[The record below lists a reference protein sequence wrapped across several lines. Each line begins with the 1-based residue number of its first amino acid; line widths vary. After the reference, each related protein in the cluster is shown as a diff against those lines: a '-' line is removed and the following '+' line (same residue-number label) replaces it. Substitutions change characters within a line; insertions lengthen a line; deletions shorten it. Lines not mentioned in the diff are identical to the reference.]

1 MLAIVSPAKK
11 IDTSELTRSL
21 PHTAGVFSHE
31 ARELVEAVR
40 KLSKSELQNMMKIS
54 DALAD
59 LNFQRFRDFAGKETK
74 ANAKQAVMA
83 FAGDTYVGLEAKTL
97 EDDDLDYAQ
106 DHLRILSGLYGVL
119 RPFDLIQPYR
129 LEMGRRLKTEQAS
142 DLYGFWD
149 NQIGEA
155 LEKDVALHKAPVL
168 VNLASVEYFKAIQ
181 PKARSARI
189 ITPIFK
195 EEKNGVAKVLGMFA
209 KRARGAMARYMI
221 TNRVENPEDLKS
233 FDTGGY
239 QFQPH
244 VSDADSWIFVRQ
256 S

>member
-11 IDTSELTRSL
+11 IDTSDLTRAL
-21 PHTAGVFSHE
+21 PHTKAVFSQE
-31 ARELVEAVR
+31 SQELVEAVR
-40 KLSKSELQNMMKIS
+40 KMSKSELQNMMKIS
-54 DALAD
+54 DALTD
-59 LNFQRFRDFAGKETK
+59 LNFHRFKDFAVKETK

-97 EDDDLDYAQ
+97 DDYDLNYAQ
-106 DHLRILSGLYGVL
+106 DRLRILSGLYGVL
-119 RPFDLIQPYR
+119 RPLDLIQPYR
-129 LEMGRRLKTEQAS
+129 LEMGRRLDTEQAS

-149 NQIGEA
+149 SRIGDA
-155 LEKDVALHKAPVL
+155 LEKDVKSHKAAVL

-181 PKARSARI
+181 PKIRSTRI
-189 ITPIFK
+189 ITPVFK

-209 KRARGAMARYMI
+209 KRARGSMARYMI
-221 TNRVENPEDLKS
+221 TNRIEDPEDLKS

-239 QFQPH
+239 QFQAH
-244 VSDADSWIFVRQ
+244 VSDADTWIFVRQ